1 MRRIF
6 ILIIFIGLTF
16 PLFAKKTVIKLA
28 TLAPD
33 GSEWYYML
41 VDLGQRWEAATEG
54 RVRLR
59 IYPGGV
65 IGDERDMIRKM
76 RIGQIHGAAITAEGL
91 SELNPDFY
99 MFFIPLL
106 FDNYK
111 EVDFIRSE
119 LKDDLY
125 NGIRS
130 NGFELMMINDVG
142 WVYWF
147 TTQPIKNPDDL
158 KNHKIFNW
166 AGDYKFSE
174 IWEKAGYQSV
184 PLSSID
190 ILPGLQTG
198 LIDAIS
204 SNPQFALAQ
213 QMFGICKNMLELK
226 WGLLTGG
233 IVVDSKI
240 FNSIDFKD
248 KEAILNISKEFEK
261 QYQATLRYRDKEAI
275 EVMKEYDLKVTQLT
289 VEEKNNWNSIVD
301 DWYPSIRE
309 IFTHPEF
316 FDKIIELKK
325 SYNKKIADSNDSD

>member
-6 ILIIFIGLTF
+6 ILIIFIVLTF
-16 PLFAKKTVIKLA
+16 PLFGKKTVIKLA

-41 VDLGQRWEAATEG
+41 VDLGQQWENATDG
-54 RVRLR
+54 RVKLR

-99 MFFIPLL
+99 MFFVPLL
-106 FDNYK
+106 LESYD
-111 EVDFIRSE
+111 EVDFIRSK
-119 LKDDLY
+119 LKDELY
-125 NGIRS
+125 SGIRS

-147 TTQPIKNPDDL
+147 TTQPIKHPDDL
-158 KNHKIFNW
+158 KNHKIFSW

-213 QMFGICKNMLELK
+213 QMLGICNHMLDLK

-233 IVVDSKI
+233 VVLDSRI
-240 FNSIDFKD
+240 FANIDSKD
-248 KEAILNISKEFEK
+248 KEEMLKISEEFEK
-261 QYQATLRYRDKEAI
+261 QYQATLRHRDQEAI
-275 EVMKEYDLKVTQLT
+275 EVMKNYNLVVNQLKD
-289 VEEKNNWNSIVD
+289 EEKNNWYTIVD
-301 DWYPSIRE
+301 DWYPSIRD
-309 IFTHPEF
+309 IFTNPEF
-316 FDKIIELKK
+316 FDKVVDLKK
-325 SYNKKIADSNDSD
+325 SYKKKIEQLDESD